1 MGYHR
6 PLQLLVLLTTL
17 FKDIMPSKKPGTAVP
32 PSPARIRPLDLTRF
46 RKKAG
51 ISLEQIA
58 DRTKISLRFLQAI
71 EAEDFEKLPG
81 GIFSTSYL
89 RQYAAQIGYDEVEL
103 LTQFERKVNPQP
115 VSVESD
121 RETGSRGFLDR
132 WLRIP
137 AQAQR

>member
-1 MGYHR
+1 
-6 PLQLLVLLTTL
+6 
-17 FKDIMPSKKPGTAVP
+17 MPSRKPGTSLP
-32 PSPARIRPLDLTRF
+32 PTPARIYPLDLSRF

-58 DRTKISLRFLQAI
+58 DRTKISLRFLRAI
-71 EAEDFEKLPG
+71 EAEEFEKLPG

-89 RQYAAQIGYDEVEL
+89 RQYAALIGYDEAEL
-103 LTQFERKVNPQP
+103 LAHFDRKMNPQP
-115 VSVESD
+115 VSAGPAQEN
-121 RETGSRGFLDR
+121 GSRRFLDR

>member
-1 MGYHR
+1 
-6 PLQLLVLLTTL
+6 
-17 FKDIMPSKKPGTAVP
+17 MPSRKSGASVP
-32 PSPARIRPLDLTRF
+32 PTLARTYPLDLSRF

-58 DRTKISLRFLQAI
+58 DRTKISLRFLRAI
-71 EAEDFEKLPG
+71 EAEEFEKLPG

-89 RQYAAQIGYDEVEL
+89 RQYAALIGYDEAEL
-103 LTQFERKVNPQP
+103 LMHFDRKMNPQP
-115 VSVESD
+115 VSPGPTQEN
-121 RETGSRGFLDR
+121 GSRRFLDR